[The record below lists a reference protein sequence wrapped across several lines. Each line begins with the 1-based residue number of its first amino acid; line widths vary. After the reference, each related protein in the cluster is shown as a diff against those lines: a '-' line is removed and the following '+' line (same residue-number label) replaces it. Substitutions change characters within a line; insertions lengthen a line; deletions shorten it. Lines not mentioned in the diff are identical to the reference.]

1 MSILEAKQVWRRD
14 EADRKHRPMELT
26 QAERDNVRRAL
37 SSLLTKHGRS
47 ELAARME
54 LTRDALRKLLKR
66 PPTRRVAVLVAWIAG
81 VEPAAVL
88 SGAWPSV
95 CPTCGR
101 SG

>member
-14 EADRKHRPMELT
+14 EADRRHSSQTLT
-26 QAERDNVRRAL
+26 QAERDNVRQAL
-37 SSLLTKHGRS
+37 RTLLAKHGRT

-54 LTRDALRKLLKR
+54 LTRKALQKLLTR
-66 PPTRRVAVLVAWIAG
+66 PPTRRVAVLVAFVAD
-81 VEPAAVL
+81 VEVAEVL
-88 SGAWPSV
+88 SGARPSV

>member
-1 MSILEAKQVWRRD
+1 MSILEAKMVWRRD
-14 EADRKHRPMELT
+14 EADRKHPPRALT

-37 SSLLTKHGRS
+37 ASLLAKHGRG

-66 PPTRRVAVLVAWIAG
+66 PPTRRVAALIAWIAG